1 MSDTEN
7 QQQASFKSMKG
18 IKKKGKKGKNPEFG
32 AYIYKI
38 LKTVEPKVGI
48 SGQGMWVINGLVSDF
63 LTRTVDKSFKMAK
76 YDGKTTLKSKHA
88 QGAASNMLT
97 GDMLRLGVE
106 AGTKAL
112 VKFAAA

>member
-1 MSDTEN
+1 MTDTEN
-7 QQQASFKSMKG
+7 QQQPPPSKG

-38 LKTVEPKVGI
+38 LKTVEPNVGI

-63 LTRTVDKSFKMAK
+63 LNRTVDKSFKMAK

-97 GDMLRLGVE
+97 GDMLRLGVA

-112 VKFAAA
+112 VKFTAAA